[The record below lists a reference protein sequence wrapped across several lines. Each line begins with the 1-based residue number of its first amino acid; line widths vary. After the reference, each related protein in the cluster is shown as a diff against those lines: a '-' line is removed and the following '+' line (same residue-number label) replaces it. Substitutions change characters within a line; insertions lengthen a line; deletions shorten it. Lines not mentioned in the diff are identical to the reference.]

1 MTLTAPHYRVDG
13 FANQRLCVVPRPQV
27 EQALARPVTR
37 SLTVTDAGWF
47 PAASGHRMRRA
58 HGVQETIVLLCVS
71 GGGFVS
77 FAGET
82 HVLSAG
88 TGIVIPA
95 GVTHEYRASDTAPWT
110 IWWLHARGSDVGDLT
125 SPLAGGSS
133 PLLQPRSL
141 DRIVALFD
149 ELVAMLERR
158 MSPAQLLAVSGTA
171 THLLTR
177 LIADSVLPA
186 DGSPL
191 ERAMRYL
198 EARVDGNIRIGELAA
213 IVQMSTSH
221 LSAMFRE
228 ATGGGP
234 AAFHTSLKMARA
246 RALLDTTNS
255 TVTEIATA
263 VGYSDPLYFSRH
275 FRKVHGVSP
284 SAYRAEHKA

>member
-110 IWWLHARGSDVGDLT
+110 IWWLH
-125 SPLAGGSS
+125 LAGGDLPELLRITRSTSAS
-133 PLLQPRSL
+133 PVRTLS
-141 DRIVALFD
+141 DVFTAVALISETITHLGRD
-149 ELVAMLERR
+149 TTTSSLLGA
-158 MSPAQLLAVSGTA
+158 SGAAWHLLA
-171 THLLTR
+171 
-177 LIADSVLPA
+177 LIAA
-186 DGSPL
+186 DHPPGD
-191 ERAMRYL
+191 ER
-198 EARVDGNIRIGELAA
+198 
-213 IVQMSTSH
+213 
-221 LSAMFRE
+221 
-228 ATGGGP
+228 
-234 AAFHTSLKMARA
+234 
-246 RALLDTTNS
+246 
-255 TVTEIATA
+255 
-263 VGYSDPLYFSRH
+263 
-275 FRKVHGVSP
+275 
-284 SAYRAEHKA
+284 